1 MIKIKQTEGQPR
13 RKHGCLCTA
22 IVCVLLYVGLC
33 GLMGYF
39 MGDLLSTPATKL
51 EANGIYQLQLKGTL
65 VEQGQEEDPFAALL
79 GEVPG
84 YGAPD
89 AIVGLDDILSNIRLA
104 KSDDRILG
112 IYLDGGSL
120 SMGPASAKAIRDALL
135 DFKTSGK
142 WIIAYASNY
151 GQMNYYLASVA
162 DKVCLNPTG
171 AIAWNGLTAQKMYYT
186 RLFEKIG
193 VEMQILKVGTFKSAV
208 EPYFRTSMSDADRLQ
223 TKQYL
228 GGIWE
233 EMVGAVALSRNLTDR
248 QLNAY
253 ADRYMG
259 LQPAEDYL
267 TCGLAD
273 TLIYRQ
279 SVDSILRLYAG
290 TKDYTLYTTSELA
303 HVERTA
309 SKAKDK
315 VAVVYMEGN
324 IYSESGEGIVD
335 KQVLK
340 QLKKIQQNDDVKAV
354 VLRVNSPG
362 GSADASEQI
371 WHGVELLKEK
381 GLPVVV
387 SMGDYAASGG
397 YYISCNADYIYAE
410 PTTLTGSIGIFGVVP
425 NWGKLRDKVG
435 LDIDGVSTNAHSEL
449 EVNMVYKGMNP
460 EEQAMMQRMIE
471 RGYDLFTRRCAE
483 GRHTTQDTIKMI
495 GEGRVWLG
503 KDAIGIGLVDCLG
516 NIDDAIAKAA
526 ELAGVEQ
533 YKTVY
538 YPEKK
543 DPMEELLRLL
553 DGSSPE
559 ERLLREARAFAKEP
573 RRMMQ
578 MERIIIQ

>member
-1 MIKIKQTEGQPR
+1 
-13 RKHGCLCTA
+13 
-22 IVCVLLYVGLC
+22 
-33 GLMGYF
+33 
-39 MGDLLSTPATKL
+39 
-51 EANGIYQLQLKGTL
+51 
-65 VEQGQEEDPFAALL
+65 
-79 GEVPG
+79 
-84 YGAPD
+84 
-89 AIVGLDDILSNIRLA
+89 
-104 KSDDRILG
+104 
-112 IYLDGGSL
+112 
-120 SMGPASAKAIRDALL
+120 MGPASAKAIRDALL

-171 AIAWNGLTAQKMYYT
+171 AISWNGLTAQKMYYT

-290 TKDYTLYTTSELA
+290 TKDYTLYSTTELA

-315 VAVVYMEGN
+315 VAVVYLEGN
-324 IYSESGEGIVD
+324 IYSEVGEGIVD

-340 QLKKIQQNDDVKAV
+340 QLKKIQQDDDVKAV

-362 GSADASEQI
+362 GSADASELI
-371 WHGVELLKEK
+371 WHGVQLLKEK

-387 SMGDYAASGG
+387 SMGDYATSGG

-435 LDIDGVSTNAHSEL
+435 LDIDGVSTNAHSDL
-449 EVNMVYKGMNP
+449 EVNMVYKGMTP

-471 RGYDLFTRRCAE
+471 RGYDLFTRRCAD

-526 ELAGVEQ
+526 ELSDVEQ

-543 DPMEELLRLL
+543 DPMEELLKLL

>member
-13 RKHGCLCTA
+13 RKHGCLWTA

-39 MGDLLSTPATKL
+39 MGDLFSTPATKL

-79 GEVPG
+79 GEMPG

-89 AIVGLDDILSNIRLA
+89 AIVGLDDILSNIRFA

-248 QLNAY
+248 KLNAY

-259 LQPAEDYL
+259 LQPAEEYL

-290 TKDYTLYTTSELA
+290 TKDYTLYTTTELA

-340 QLKKIQQNDDVKAV
+340 QLKKIQKDDDVKAV

-435 LDIDGVSTNAHSEL
+435 LDIDDVSTNAHSDL
-449 EVNMVYKGMNP
+449 EVNMVYKGMTP

-516 NIDDAIAKAA
+516 NIDDAIAKAV
-526 ELAGVEQ
+526 ELAGIEQ

-543 DPMEELLRLL
+543 DPMEELLKLL

>member
-1 MIKIKQTEGQPR
+1 MIKIKQTNGQPR
-13 RKHGCLCTA
+13 RKHGCLWTA

-79 GEVPG
+79 GELPG
-84 YGAPD
+84 YSAPE
-89 AIVGLDDILSNIRLA
+89 ANVGLDDILSNIRLA

-248 QLNAY
+248 KLNAY

-259 LQPAEDYL
+259 LQPTEEYL

-290 TKDYTLYTTSELA
+290 TKDYTLYTTTELA
-303 HVERTA
+303 HVKRME

-340 QLKKIQQNDDVKAV
+340 QLKKIQKDNDVKAV

-371 WHGVELLKEK
+371 WHGVQLLKEK

-435 LDIDGVSTNAHSEL
+435 LDIDGVSTNAHSDL

-460 EEQAMMQRMIE
+460 EEEVMMQRMIE

-483 GRHTTQDTIKMI
+483 GRHTTQDAIKKI

-516 NIDDAIAKAA
+516 NIDDAIAKAV
-526 ELAGVEQ
+526 ELAGLEQ

-543 DPMEELLRLL
+543 DPMEELLKAL

-559 ERLLREARAFAKEP
+559 ERLLREMRSFAKEP

-578 MERIIIQ
+578 IERIIIQ

>member
-13 RKHGCLCTA
+13 RKHGCLWTA

-79 GEVPG
+79 GELPG
-84 YGAPD
+84 YSAPE
-89 AIVGLDDILSNIRLA
+89 ANVGLDDILSNIRLA

-162 DKVCLNPTG
+162 DKICLNPTG
-171 AIAWNGLTAQKMYYT
+171 SIAWNGLTAQKMYYT

-233 EMVGAVALSRNLTDR
+233 EMVGAVALSRNLTDQ

-259 LQPAEDYL
+259 LQPAENYL

-340 QLKKIQQNDDVKAV
+340 QLKKIQKDDDVKAV

-435 LDIDGVSTNAHSEL
+435 LDIDDVSTNAHSDL
-449 EVNMVYKGMNP
+449 EVNMVYKGMTP

-471 RGYDLFTRRCAE
+471 RGYDLFTRRCAD
-483 GRHTTQDTIKMI
+483 GRHTTQDAIKKI

-516 NIDDAIAKAA
+516 NSDDAIAKAA

-543 DPMEELLRLL
+543 DSMEELLKLL

-573 RRMMQ
+573 RRMMH

>member
-1 MIKIKQTEGQPR
+1 
-13 RKHGCLCTA
+13 
-22 IVCVLLYVGLC
+22 
-33 GLMGYF
+33 MGYF

-79 GEVPG
+79 GELPG
-84 YGAPD
+84 YSAPE
-89 AIVGLDDILSNIRLA
+89 ANVGLDDILSNIRLA

-171 AIAWNGLTAQKMYYT
+171 AISWNGLTAQKMYYT

-248 QLNAY
+248 KLNAY

-290 TKDYTLYTTSELA
+290 TKDYTLYTTTELA
-303 HVERTA
+303 HVKRME

-315 VAVVYMEGN
+315 VAVVYLEGN

-340 QLKKIQQNDDVKAV
+340 QLKKIQKDDDVKAV

-435 LDIDGVSTNAHSEL
+435 LDIDGVSTNAHSDL
-449 EVNMVYKGMNP
+449 EVNMVYKGMTP

-526 ELAGVEQ
+526 ELVGVEQ

>member
-13 RKHGCLCTA
+13 RKHGCLWTA

-79 GEVPG
+79 GELPG
-84 YGAPD
+84 YSAPE
-89 AIVGLDDILSNIRLA
+89 ANVGLDDILSNIRLA

-171 AIAWNGLTAQKMYYT
+171 AISWNGLTAQKMYYT

-248 QLNAY
+248 KLNAY
-253 ADRYMG
+253 ADRYMA
-259 LQPAEDYL
+259 LQPAEEYL
-267 TCGLAD
+267 TCRLAD

-290 TKDYTLYTTSELA
+290 TKDYTLYTTTELA
-303 HVERTA
+303 HVKRME

-315 VAVVYMEGN
+315 VAVVYLEGN

-340 QLKKIQQNDDVKAV
+340 QLKKIQKDDDVKAV

-371 WHGVELLKEK
+371 WHGVQLLKEK

-410 PTTLTGSIGIFGVVP
+410 PTTLTGSIGIYGVVP

-435 LDIDGVSTNAHSEL
+435 LDIDGVSTNAHSDL

-460 EEQAMMQRMIE
+460 EEEAMMQRMIE

-483 GRHTTQDTIKMI
+483 GRHTTQDAIKKI

-516 NIDDAIAKAA
+516 NIDDAIAKAV
-526 ELAGVEQ
+526 ELAGLEQ

-543 DPMEELLRLL
+543 DPMEELLKAL

-559 ERLLREARAFAKEP
+559 ERLLREMRSFAKEP

-578 MERIIIQ
+578 IERIIIQ

>member
-1 MIKIKQTEGQPR
+1 
-13 RKHGCLCTA
+13 
-22 IVCVLLYVGLC
+22 
-33 GLMGYF
+33 MGYF

-79 GEVPG
+79 GELPG
-84 YGAPD
+84 YSAPE
-89 AIVGLDDILSNIRLA
+89 ANVGLDDILSNIRLA

-171 AIAWNGLTAQKMYYT
+171 SIAWNGLTAQKMYYT

-248 QLNAY
+248 KLNAY

-290 TKDYTLYTTSELA
+290 TKDYTLYTTTELA
-303 HVERTA
+303 HVKRME

-315 VAVVYMEGN
+315 VAVVYLEGN

-340 QLKKIQQNDDVKAV
+340 QLKKIQKDNDVKAV

-371 WHGVELLKEK
+371 WHGVQLLKEK

-435 LDIDGVSTNAHSEL
+435 LDIDGVSTNAHSDL
-449 EVNMVYKGMNP
+449 EVNMVYKGMTP
-460 EEQAMMQRMIE
+460 EEEAMMQRMIE

-483 GRHTTQDTIKMI
+483 GRHTTQDAIKKI

-516 NIDDAIAKAA
+516 NIDDAIAKAV
-526 ELAGVEQ
+526 ELAGLEQ

-543 DPMEELLRLL
+543 DPMEELLKAL

-559 ERLLREARAFAKEP
+559 ERLLREMRSFAKEP

-578 MERIIIQ
+578 IERIIIQ